1 LFGEMDL
8 RVVDLPMPKCGPDEV
23 LIRTEYC
30 GVCGSDIPRVLE
42 GKVRF
47 FPVTLGHEF
56 SATVVEVG
64 SNVTHVKEGDLVAAI
79 PLLVCHKCPNCLD
92 GNYGQCLSARF
103 IGSSL
108 ATTGGFAEY
117 NVLPATNV
125 MKLPEG
131 IDPMAAAFVEPASVA
146 MHGLFLMDFKP
157 CTDIAIMGV
166 GTIGNLVLQAAKI
179 MGARHIYAFDSDDER
194 LALAEKSGAYRCYN
208 TSDPSFLDAF
218 LADTGGLGVENVVEA
233 VGKEVTINN
242 CIKIAKVNGRISL
255 IGTMNEDVTI
265 PPELFYQGFSRK
277 QLSMHGVWMSYSVIF
292 PGKPWRSAAH
302 FIRTGQID
310 VSSILDRVIPLEEA
324 MMAFEDYRIPGK
336 IKGKVMLKF

>member
-1 LFGEMDL
+1 MDNAS
-8 RVVDLPMPKCGPDEV
+8 V
-23 LIRTEYC
+23 
-30 GVCGSDIPRVLE
+30 
-42 GKVRF
+42 
-47 FPVTLGHEF
+47 H
-56 SATVVEVG
+56 A
-64 SNVTHVKEGDLVAAI
+64 
-79 PLLVCHKCPNCLD
+79 
-92 GNYGQCLSARF
+92 LSGA
-103 IGSSL
+103 L
-108 ATTGGFAEY
+108 ATTGVCRIQCPSCHQRNEAAGR
-117 NVLPATNV
+117 
-125 MKLPEG
+125 

-277 QLSMHGVWMSYSVIF
+277 QLSMHGVWMSYSDIF
-292 PGKPWRSAAH
+292 PESHGDQQPISYG
-302 FIRTGQID
+302 RTNRCEYFG
-310 VSSILDRVIPLEEA
+310 SS
-324 MMAFEDYRIPGK
+324 YSPG
-336 IKGKVMLKF
+336 